1 MTIAESGP
9 RLRSVTPEEGK
20 DSLINNI
27 DSEIEL
33 VPPDSITAEQTGH
46 FTFLPVN
53 GAAFVM
59 QVMHPVIGDVV
70 GKYSVFRTDPAGR
83 AIRSIDSVLRW
94 VYGGEEALAEGKRLR
109 MMHQPLQMKN
119 AQGKHISA
127 LNPEAYQ
134 WVIATAFPTTLSAG
148 PLLVGRPFNDAE
160 KQEIFRDNRRI
171 ARIVQVPMKG
181 YPESIAEFEEYYED
195 FVTNKLV
202 AHDVA
207 LELIKQMRDA
217 PPIPASVPAA
227 LRPAVRRA
235 AKVATSPIQNL
246 NYLTTVGVMDP
257 RVREILGLTWSDR
270 EQRDLERM
278 HKVIRGSYKVLPE
291 RLTYFPLAYH
301 ARRHH
306 AAIQAM
312 KKREN
317 AGAAYHVRARQG

>member
-1 MTIAESGP
+1 MTIAASTP
-9 RLRSVTPEEGK
+9 RQRTSAPGEGE
-20 DSLINNI
+20 DQLINNI
-27 DSEIEL
+27 DTDIEL
-33 VPPDSITAEQTGH
+33 VPPDSITAEQTGR

-70 GKYSVFRTDPAGR
+70 GKYSVFRTDPGGR

-109 MMHQPLQMKN
+109 KMHQPLQMKN
-119 AQGKHISA
+119 AAGKHISA

-148 PLLVGRPFNDAE
+148 PLLIGRDFTADE
-160 KQEIFRDNRRI
+160 QQEIFRDNRRI
-171 ARIVQVPMKG
+171 AKIVQVPMKG
-181 YPESIAEFEEYYED
+181 YPESIGEFHEYFDD
-195 FVTNKLV
+195 FINNKLV
-202 AHDVA
+202 AHPVA
-207 LELIKQMRDA
+207 LELIGQMRQA
-217 PPIPASVPAA
+217 PPIPDSVPVR
-227 LRPAVRRA
+227 LRPAAIKA
-235 AKVATSPIQNL
+235 AEIATAPLQNL

-257 RVREILGLTWSDR
+257 RVREILGLRWSDK

-278 HKVIRGSYKVLPE
+278 HKVIRGSYKVLPD

-317 AGAAYHVRARQG
+317 ASAAYHVRERQA